1 MQNSVSLSADP
12 DNSFT
17 ATTVAKCLGLKRDE
31 VLDFLK
37 LRGYIMRDRPKRKRK
52 GDYYGTVL
60 GIEKGYV
67 KNYLYTNREDSY
79 IHFYLTKKGM
89 EKVEKAFFVDKPNQE
104 EKERINQLCMEAER
118 NMKPSLLGKAE

>member
-37 LRGYIMRDRPKRKRK
+37 
-52 GDYYGTVL
+52 
-60 GIEKGYV
+60 
-67 KNYLYTNREDSY
+67 
-79 IHFYLTKKGM
+79 
-89 EKVEKAFFVDKPNQE
+89 EKAIITELF
-104 EKERINQLCMEAER
+104 
-118 NMKPSLLGKAE
+118 